1 MPLLNNDNVSET
13 LEQVGELIR
22 ALAPEAK
29 ERAKYAAVQFENL
42 FQKLRVA
49 HPRDPAVAL
58 GAAWAIFTLADR
70 LVKIDNEGEQQG
82 SGLVKLITL

>member
-1 MPLLNNDNVSET
+1 MPLLNDNITET
-13 LEQVGELIR
+13 LEGVGELIR
-22 ALAPEAK
+22 ELPPEAR
-29 ERAKYAAVQFENL
+29 ERAKYAAMAFEQL

-49 HPRDPAVAL
+49 HPSDPAIAL

-70 LVKIDNEGEQQG
+70 LVKLDNEGEQQG

>member
-1 MPLLNNDNVSET
+1 MTLLNNDIDVT

-29 ERAKYAAVQFENL
+29 ERAKYAAMAFEGL
-42 FQKLRVA
+42 FQTLRVK
-49 HPRDPAVAL
+49 HPRDPAIAL

-70 LVKIDNEGEQQG
+70 LVKIDNQGEEKG
-82 SGLVKLITL
+82 GGLIQLVN

>member
-1 MPLLNNDNVSET
+1 MALLNKDIDTT

-29 ERAKYAAVQFENL
+29 ERAKYAATVFEQT
-42 FQKLRVA
+42 FQTLRTA
-49 HPRDPAVAL
+49 HPRDPAIAL

-70 LVKIDNEGEQQG
+70 LVKLDNQGEEKG
-82 SGLVKLITL
+82 GGLIQLVN